1 MSLSEITSLQNTLN
15 SALDIFKAELAAQNF
30 SEPSLNTSKPH
41 PVDEITYLPT
51 PAMYEARRVALASL
65 GLLKSL
71 VQSPYDAL
79 AANTWATLEVS
90 SVRLAAETG
99 LASVLGDSEE
109 GLSIDEIAE
118 KTGVDG
124 LKLERVLR
132 LLITQGWFRESKHGF
147 FANNRLSNLIK
158 KDQPG
163 FHLATYMNDLFN
175 KVTVGFPEMI
185 NHPDPEFKKSNDPL
199 HTAFQLSYKTDVAFF
214 GADGWLTKDPEEA
227 IKFGLSMGAVGPT
240 SDPGVAADFRWA
252 EIAQGKDAIVDVG
265 GGQGT
270 LCCSLAAK
278 YPEIKQFIV
287 QDLPETREA
296 AESFIASKGLS
307 HRVKFEAQ
315 DFFKPQQ
322 RKGKYVFVMQ
332 RVLHD
337 WSTEDGAKMLG
348 NIRNVLN
355 KDSCL
360 LIIDTII
367 QPGVVSPTGPTL
379 SESLSK
385 SNKNSYEPVPPPEY
399 IPVDFG
405 EASRIQHQINV
416 ALTALCNCGYLI
428 STVINAITISVFHP
442 AFERTYPQLQE
453 MVELGGLKI
462 KKVNATRGW
471 ASITE
476 VVVA

>member
-1 MSLSEITSLQNTLN
+1 MSISEITSLQKTLN
-15 SALDIFKAELAAQNF
+15 DAIDAFKAELQAQHLP
-30 SEPSLNTSKPH
+30 EPSLNTSKPH
-41 PVDEITYLPT
+41 PIDDIAYLPT
-51 PAMYEARRVALASL
+51 PAMFEARRVALASL

-71 VQSPYDAL
+71 IQSPYDAL
-79 AANTWATLEVS
+79 AANTWATLEVAG
-90 SVRLAAETG
+90 VRLAADIG

-109 GLSIDEIAE
+109 GLSVDEIAT

-132 LLITQGWFRESKHGF
+132 LLITQGWFREPNQGY

-163 FHLATYMNDLFN
+163 YHLATYMNDLFN
-175 KVTVGFPEMI
+175 KVTVGFAGMI
-185 NHPDPEFKKSNDPL
+185 NHSDESFRKSISPL
-199 HTAFQLSYKTDVAFF
+199 HTAFQLSYNTDVAFF

-227 IKFGLSMGAVGPT
+227 VRFGLSMGAVGPT
-240 SDPGVAADFRWA
+240 SDPGVAADFPWA
-252 EIAQGKDAIVDVG
+252 EVARGKDAIVDVG

-270 LCCSLAAK
+270 LCCSLAVK
-278 YPEIKQFIV
+278 YPDIKEFIV
-287 QDLPETREA
+287 QDLPETREV
-296 AESFIASKGLS
+296 AEAFIASKGLS

-337 WSTEDGAKMLG
+337 WSTEDGAKMLKQ
-348 NIRNVLN
+348 IKDVLN
-355 KDSCL
+355 EDSCL

-367 QPGVVSPTGPTL
+367 QPAVVSHTGTSL
-379 SESLSK
+379 QESLSK
-385 SNKNSYEPVPPPEY
+385 SNKNSYEPVAPPPFV
-399 IPVDFG
+399 PVDFG

-416 ALTALCNCGYLI
+416 ALTALCN
-428 STVINAITISVFHP
+428 S
-442 AFERTYPQLQE
+442 FERTLPQLTE

-462 KKVNATRGW
+462 KRVNATRGW

-476 VVVA
+476 VVPT